1 MITQQQ
7 AILGVSLQM
16 LLVDDEEIDYELEK
30 QKMNDELEE
39 LSEIIIYQDYQE
51 VMEI

>member
-1 MITQQQ
+1 MIAQQ
-7 AILGVSLQM
+7 AALGVSLQM
-16 LLVDDEEIDYELEK
+16 LLTDDEEINYELEK
-30 QKMNDELEE
+30 RRVNDELEE